1 MVFSMTFYLLNPKKF
16 ITSHKH
22 FKLLIYIQTNFTCIW
37 KFCQYITLNIQHL
50 ENYLQ
55 LEVKK
60 NYNVIEKFNKIS
72 KYILLKYILLKR
84 EIQKDI
90 FKKLSIRHKK
100 VCFCIFYFFV
110 FVNFVNQPISVNSD
124 IYRFWNVIRGIIRVI
139 GDGIIY
145 GNAIMWFSDS
155 GISMSSTRQLFR

>member
-1 MVFSMTFYLLNPKKF
+1 MLLKNL
-16 ITSHKH
+16 IT
-22 FKLLIYIQTNFTCIW
+22 
-37 KFCQYITLNIQHL
+37 
-50 ENYLQ
+50 
-55 LEVKK
+55 
-60 NYNVIEKFNKIS
+60 IS

-110 FVNFVNQPISVNSD
+110 FLNFVKQPISVNSD

-145 GNAIMWFSDS
+145 GNAVMRFSDS
-155 GISMSSTRQLFR
+155 GISMSSTRQLFRQYSRLIVWIALNFDKYQPILDAWLLTRFLHRGLLKGKLTELLLSFKK